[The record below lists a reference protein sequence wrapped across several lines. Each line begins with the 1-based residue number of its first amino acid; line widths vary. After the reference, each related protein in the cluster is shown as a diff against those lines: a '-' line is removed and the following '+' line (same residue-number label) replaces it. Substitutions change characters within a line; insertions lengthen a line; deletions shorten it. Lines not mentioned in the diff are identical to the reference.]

1 MQKPPRKRGRR
12 QQKAPAR
19 AGALGFNV
27 AATYFST
34 CVPGSII
41 GPLELNCRVRDGNGC
56 DLQGKATT
64 KGTKRKGEGE
74 APRERRGTGVP
85 SLGMSLI
92 DEKSSRWTH

>member
-1 MQKPPRKRGRR
+1 MKKPPH
-12 QQKAPAR
+12 R

-56 DLQGKATT
+56 DLQGIATT
-64 KGTKRKGEGE
+64 KGTKTKGVRLET
-74 APRERRGTGVP
+74 APCALSRLQSGLPLRMNV
-85 SLGMSLI
+85 I
-92 DEKSSRWTH
+92 D